1 MGLFLDLPNKI
12 KNSGFLIL
20 CVLLFFYFSFYTIN
34 GERGLLKYMY
44 LSKEI
49 AYARTIAAQYS
60 AQNEAKYI
68 ATLKA
73 VVNYKIDDQENIR
86 DIEALRQNRQFNEKL
101 QRMLDKLSNERTKD
115 AKNRR
120 VLKVLEQAGEEIY
133 KILD

>member
-1 MGLFLDLPNKI
+1 MKKLGLAVAAL
-12 KNSGFLIL
+12 GIL
-20 CVLLFFYFSFYTIN
+20 AA
-34 GERGLLKYMY
+34 GG
-44 LSKEI
+44 
-49 AYARTIAAQYS
+49 AAAQYS

-115 AKNRR
+115 TGI
-120 VLKVLEQAGEEIY
+120 VFSKVLEQAGEEIY

>member
-1 MGLFLDLPNKI
+1 MKKLGLAVAAL
-12 KNSGFLIL
+12 GIL
-20 CVLLFFYFSFYTIN
+20 AA
-34 GERGLLKYMY
+34 GG
-44 LSKEI
+44 
-49 AYARTIAAQYS
+49 AAAQYS

-101 QRMLDKLSNERTKD
+101 QRMLDKLTKD

>member
-1 MGLFLDLPNKI
+1 M
-12 KNSGFLIL
+12 
-20 CVLLFFYFSFYTIN
+20 
-34 GERGLLKYMY
+34 
-44 LSKEI
+44 
-49 AYARTIAAQYS
+49 
-60 AQNEAKYI
+60 
-68 ATLKA
+68 
-73 VVNYKIDDQENIR
+73 VNYKIDDQENIR

>member
-49 AYARTIAAQYS
+49 AYAKTIAAQYS
-60 AQNEAKYI
+60 AQKHKLEAKVR
-68 ATLKA
+68 LLSSSSL
-73 VVNYKIDDQENIR
+73 DLD
-86 DIEALRQNRQFNEKL
+86 
-101 QRMLDKLSNERTKD
+101 MLDERARVVLNLPAMTSLSFLTRPKISKKAFLKTF
-115 AKNRR
+115 KN
-120 VLKVLEQAGEEIY
+120 LSLSIC
-133 KILD
+133 

>member
-1 MGLFLDLPNKI
+1 MKKLGLAVAAL
-12 KNSGFLIL
+12 GIL
-20 CVLLFFYFSFYTIN
+20 AA
-34 GERGLLKYMY
+34 GG
-44 LSKEI
+44 
-49 AYARTIAAQYS
+49 AAAQYS

-68 ATLKA
+68 AMLKA

-120 VLKVLEQAGEEIY
+120 VLKVLEQAGVY
-133 KILD
+133 KRTPEGKEAFLRFINQV

>member
-1 MGLFLDLPNKI
+1 MKKLGLAVAAL
-12 KNSGFLIL
+12 G
-20 CVLLFFYFSFYTIN
+20 VLAA
-34 GERGLLKYMY
+34 GC
-44 LSKEI
+44 
-49 AYARTIAAQYS
+49 AAAQYS

-68 ATLKA
+68 ATLRA

>member
-49 AYARTIAAQYS
+49 AYAKTIAAQYS
-60 AQNEAKYI
+60 AQN
-68 ATLKA
+68 TSLKPRFA
-73 VVNYKIDDQENIR
+73 CFLPPAWTWICSTNGP
-86 DIEALRQNRQFNEKL
+86 AWF
-101 QRMLDKLSNERTKD
+101 
-115 AKNRR
+115 
-120 VLKVLEQAGEEIY
+120 
-133 KILD
+133 

>member
-49 AYARTIAAQYS
+49 AYAKTIAAQYS
-60 AQNEAKYI
+60 AQKHKLEAKVR
-68 ATLKA
+68 LLSSSSL
-73 VVNYKIDDQENIR
+73 DLD
-86 DIEALRQNRQFNEKL
+86 
-101 QRMLDKLSNERTKD
+101 MLDERARVVLNLPAMTSLSFLTRP
-115 AKNRR
+115 
-120 VLKVLEQAGEEIY
+120 
-133 KILD
+133 KISKKPF

>member
-34 GERGLLKYMY
+34 GESGLLKYMY

-60 AQNEAKYI
+60 AQKQKLEAKVR
-68 ATLKA
+68 LLSSSSL
-73 VVNYKIDDQENIR
+73 DLD
-86 DIEALRQNRQFNEKL
+86 
-101 QRMLDKLSNERTKD
+101 MLDER
-115 AKNRR
+115 AR
-120 VLKVLEQAGEEIY
+120 VVLNFAGNDEFV
-133 KILD
+133 ILDETENK